1 MKPTIDFILVY
12 EPQNAHCAETIET
25 ILNTD
30 CVNQL
35 FLIAGNSDAAQD
47 AQAVTTQNAKRCSVL
62 QTDNVNGTKFL
73 RLIAPKLEAKFT
85 LFYLSSHDL
94 KLGYRAIIFVARNRS
109 IIELFD
115 AYDFHSQFPEL
126 TYTWMILTDN

>member
-1 MKPTIDFILVY
+1 MIGTIYRTTTIYTNIITIKIDTMTTIQLQVLDTLNSLGYNDVRALDNIGSLSFIMEARSGNEHTAVISLLEEY
-12 EPQNAHCAETIET
+12 SHTLEYMRTTI
-25 ILNTD
+25 
-30 CVNQL
+30 
-35 FLIAGNSDAAQD
+35 GNVQ
-47 AQAVTTQNAKRCSVL
+47 
-62 QTDNVNGTKFL
+62 
-73 RLIAPKLEAKFT
+73 
-85 LFYLSSHDL
+85 

>member
-1 MKPTIDFILVY
+1 MTTIQLQVLDTLNSLGYNDVRALDNIGSFSFIMEARGGNEHTAVISLLEEY
-12 EPQNAHCAETIET
+12 SHTLEYMRTTI
-25 ILNTD
+25 
-30 CVNQL
+30 
-35 FLIAGNSDAAQD
+35 GNVQ
-47 AQAVTTQNAKRCSVL
+47 
-62 QTDNVNGTKFL
+62 
-73 RLIAPKLEAKFT
+73 
-85 LFYLSSHDL
+85 

>member
-1 MKPTIDFILVY
+1 MIGTIYRTTTIYTNIITTKIDTMTTIQLQVLDTLNSLGYNDVRALDNIGSLSFIMEARGGNEHTAVISLLEEY
-12 EPQNAHCAETIET
+12 SHTLEYMRTTI
-25 ILNTD
+25 
-30 CVNQL
+30 
-35 FLIAGNSDAAQD
+35 GNVQ
-47 AQAVTTQNAKRCSVL
+47 
-62 QTDNVNGTKFL
+62 
-73 RLIAPKLEAKFT
+73 
-85 LFYLSSHDL
+85 

>member
-1 MKPTIDFILVY
+1 MIGTIYRTTTIYTNIITTKIDTMTTIQLQVLDTLNSLGYNNVRALDNIGSLSFIMEARGGNEHTAVISLLEEY
-12 EPQNAHCAETIET
+12 SHTLEYMRTTI
-25 ILNTD
+25 
-30 CVNQL
+30 
-35 FLIAGNSDAAQD
+35 GNVQ
-47 AQAVTTQNAKRCSVL
+47 
-62 QTDNVNGTKFL
+62 
-73 RLIAPKLEAKFT
+73 
-85 LFYLSSHDL
+85 

>member
-1 MKPTIDFILVY
+1 MTTIQLQVLDTLNSLGYNDVRALDNIGSLSFIMEARGGNEHTAVISLLEEY
-12 EPQNAHCAETIET
+12 SHTLEYMRTTI
-25 ILNTD
+25 
-30 CVNQL
+30 
-35 FLIAGNSDAAQD
+35 GN
-47 AQAVTTQNAKRCSVL
+47 V
-62 QTDNVNGTKFL
+62 
-73 RLIAPKLEAKFT
+73 
-85 LFYLSSHDL
+85 H

>member
-1 MKPTIDFILVY
+1 MLLMIGTIY
-12 EPQNAHCAETIET
+12 RTTTIYTNIITTKIDTMTT
-25 ILNTD
+25 IQLQVLDTLNTLGYND
-30 CVNQL
+30 VRALDNIGSL
-35 FLIAGNSDAAQD
+35 SFIMEARGGNEHT
-47 AQAVTTQNAKRCSVL
+47 AVISLLEEYSHTLEYMRTTIG
-62 QTDNVNGTKFL
+62 NVQ
-73 RLIAPKLEAKFT
+73 
-85 LFYLSSHDL
+85 